1 MGNYVKLI
9 ICIHVY
15 DLFSKDIEFEY
26 TTMTLDNIDQL
37 TYPFENEEEFFAMNK
52 DVIFGRLLR
61 RRKTYD
67 IDSTPSDIYL
77 NLEVKNSIYL
87 VKNGKK
93 IRPLFK
99 TIQRNNNIITMEELA
114 KERLKQGML
123 NYLYLFNA
131 QGTKDPNYESIFKN
145 SDIKLFARIKGNL
158 IREEDIDFIWTFYK
172 QKIVFI
178 LFFVLYYQVE
188 QQKYYGISLVQPSL

>member
-1 MGNYVKLI
+1 
-9 ICIHVY
+9 
-15 DLFSKDIEFEY
+15 
-26 TTMTLDNIDQL
+26 
-37 TYPFENEEEFFAMNK
+37 
-52 DVIFGRLLR
+52 
-61 RRKTYD
+61 
-67 IDSTPSDIYL
+67 
-77 NLEVKNSIYL
+77 
-87 VKNGKK
+87 
-93 IRPLFK
+93 
-99 TIQRNNNIITMEELA
+99 MEELA

-123 NYLYLFNA
+123 NYLYLFDA

-158 IREEDIDFIWTFYK
+158 IREEEIDFIWTFYK